1 VKKYILIHIH
11 LSFLGEMPKEV
22 SNGLELK
29 EGEEILADVGA
40 NPF

>member
-1 VKKYILIHIH
+1 
-11 LSFLGEMPKEV
+11 MPKEV